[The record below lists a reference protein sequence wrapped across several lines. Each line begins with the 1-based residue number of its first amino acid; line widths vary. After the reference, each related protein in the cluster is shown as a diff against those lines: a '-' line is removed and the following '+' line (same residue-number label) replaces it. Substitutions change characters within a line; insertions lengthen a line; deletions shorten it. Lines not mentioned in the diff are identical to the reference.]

1 MLPFLIVFRFTVETI
16 HIKEYN
22 FILSNLSEKIK
33 RYTVFFGTFRFH
45 FSMDFAV
52 IKKNRSVRKIGIKP
66 ASLKIDLQFPF
77 KDGTIN

>member
-1 MLPFLIVFRFTVETI
+1 MLPFLIVCRFTVETV
-16 HIKEYN
+16 HITEYN

-45 FSMDFAV
+45 FSIDFAA
-52 IKKNRSVRKIGIKP
+52 IGKNRPVRKIGIKR

-77 KDGTIN
+77 KDDTIN